1 MVFGTNSGSTDEPLM
16 GGSFFCEER
25 GGDRSIGEANLRK
38 GAALQWLAHLAPVRG
53 ASPFNGSGPAARP
66 CPAVG
71 VFKPVLRKVGFLLR
85 MVEEI
90 KIFAESI
97 LAGNLFFL
105 RLARSLNGR
114 RASRKKLIIWT
125 GAFCVWRRVLS
136 QSVLRLITLLRG
148 CLCRTEVW
156 GAGVR
161 AGLRK
166 AFGR

>member
-1 MVFGTNSGSTDEPLM
+1 MERTPEVLTNLLWEVR
-16 GGSFFCEER
+16 FFAGNGEGIEALAKPIFAR
-25 GGDRSIGEANLRK
+25 G
-38 GAALQWLAHLAPVRG
+38 V
-53 ASPFNGSGPAARP
+53 SPFNGSGPAARP

-105 RLARSLNGR
+105 WLARSLNGR

>member
-1 MVFGTNSGSTDEPLM
+1 MNSGSTDEPLM
-16 GGSFFCEER
+16 RGSFFCGER

-38 GAALQWLAHLAPVRG
+38 GRQPLQWKRHC
-53 ASPFNGSGPAARP
+53 RP
-66 CPAVG
+66 CSAVG

-105 RLARSLNGR
+105 WLARSLNGR

>member
-1 MVFGTNSGSTDEPLM
+1 MR
-16 GGSFFCEER
+16 GSFFCGER

-156 GAGVR
+156 GTGVR

>member
-1 MVFGTNSGSTDEPLM
+1 
-16 GGSFFCEER
+16 
-25 GGDRSIGEANLRK
+25 
-38 GAALQWLAHLAPVRG
+38 
-53 ASPFNGSGPAARP
+53 
-66 CPAVG
+66 
-71 VFKPVLRKVGFLLR
+71 

-90 KIFAESI
+90 KIFAELI

-105 RLARSLNGR
+105 WLARSLNGR

-156 GAGVR
+156 EAGVR